1 MAKKPENPFEFDITK
16 VMADF
21 KLPGLDV
28 EAVMSAQRKNIE
40 ALTSANRMAFE
51 GVQAVM
57 RRQMEILRQT
67 IEEVVTAS
75 KDVAEAGSPQEK
87 AVKQTEMV
95 KDAFE
100 RTISNMRELVEMMAN
115 SNSEAFDLLNK
126 RFAQNLDEIKDV
138 MGKKK

>member
-1 MAKKPENPFEFDITK
+1 LDI
-16 VMADF
+16 
-21 KLPGLDV
+21 

-67 IEEVVTAS
+67 IEEAVTAS
-75 KDVAEAGSPQEK
+75 KDVAEVASPQEK
-87 AVKQTEMV
+87 AVKQTELV